1 MMPFVSSINIY
12 VTVILSNLSQHSSC
26 GANMAKC
33 KSCGNE
39 FNETDIYMHM
49 AKAHGDVNAVQFL
62 KPEER
67 EEILK
72 KVIVR
77 NLYLSQISEEM
88 IALQVDLDVP
98 TVLKIIEEIKKW

>member
-1 MMPFVSSINIY
+1 M
-12 VTVILSNLSQHSSC
+12 T
-26 GANMAKC
+26 KC

-49 AKAHGDVNAVQFL
+49 AKTHGDVNAVQYL

>member
-1 MMPFVSSINIY
+1 MRSED
-12 VTVILSNLSQHSSC
+12 
-26 GANMAKC
+26 GKC
-33 KSCGNE
+33 KKCGNQ
-39 FNETDIYMHM
+39 FSETDIYMHM

-67 EEILK
+67 EQILK
-72 KVIVR
+72 KVMVR
-77 NLYLSQISEEM
+77 NLYLSQISEVM